1 MMTIREAQPED
12 ADAAI
17 EVVRR
22 SIEALCAADH
32 RNDPDTLARWLA
44 NKTPQSFQG
53 WLANPQNFCV
63 VAVGEMGLSGVD
75 LLHREG
81 ELMLFYL
88 SPGMQRRGVGR
99 LMYQALEQKAIEW
112 GLCRL
117 HLDSTLMARSFYEA
131 QGFRSAG
138 PAKKL
143 FGVVQSYPYERV
155 SCLTLCTSRPPPT
168 PIVREALPDD

>member
-1 MMTIREAQPED
+1 MITTREARLED

-63 VAVGEMGLSGVD
+63 VAVGERGLSGVA

-81 ELMLFYL
+81 EIMLFYL
-88 SPGMQRRGVGR
+88 SPGMQRRGVGT
-99 LMYQALEQKAIEW
+99 LLYQALEQKANQW
-112 GLCRL
+112 GLGRL
-117 HLDSTLMARSFYEA
+117 HLDSTFMARSFYEA
-131 QGFRSAG
+131 LGFRSTG
-138 PAKKL
+138 PVKRA
-143 FGVVQSYPYERV
+143 FGVLQSYPYEK
-155 SCLTLCTSRPPPT
+155 SLQPDASHPPPAADSS
-168 PIVREALPDD
+168 RS